1 MIEYKHVSRNGVG
14 MYAIYRKIFLQNMRY
29 FKIFLYLRARKHLTI
44 NLRQYNNMK
53 VTLLKKS
60 GKKEVINRVEFPAM
74 IAAIRDGV
82 VVKSVK
88 MTREVYNLME
98 KHRQPDGQIATN
110 WEGGI
115 VLPRVCFAAEYI
127 NRKGEQQMMAYNGLV
142 VLEVND
148 LKTYESAVE
157 IRELA
162 KKLPETM
169 ACFLGGSGRSVK
181 IICRGE
187 MFEKAE
193 VGRLKADVGGKKD
206 DGRGKKAEVGGLK
219 ANDGLLPKGEAEIR
233 QFHLNLYNTA
243 RRAYQNQFGFDI
255 EFLEPR
261 LDRTIYMSADPET
274 FFNPDARPFYADTEN
289 HDIPK
294 PVEISREEE
303 HLMPGRTVTRTY
315 HLNWTFIVETVM
327 GHYFELPDEDREA
340 ELLMQIATKCLDQ
353 GIPKAHAQGLTLLHP
368 VFSRDKLLVEKIFQI
383 VYSVAEQEEYR
394 KKRKIH
400 YLKSVP
406 EDTIQAMKT
415 EIFLNSN
422 YEMRKNLLTGVAEYR
437 EKFSDDQRFK
447 PLTEEVR
454 NDMTLRATELGMKSW
469 DRDVN
474 RFIDSTRIEQYD
486 PINTWLDELPKW
498 DGHDYIA
505 DLAKRVPTD
514 QPQGEKYLRFWLVGM
529 VAQWRESDKQLT
541 GNALTP
547 LLIGRQGCG
556 KTRFCKILLPEELR
570 DYYNDK
576 LNFKNEFDLNIALT
590 SFALIN
596 IDEFDKTSNSQQIVL
611 KYLLSSS
618 DVKFRPP
625 YGKTIKFYRR
635 YTSFIGTT
643 NQMKPLVDPTGSR
656 RFVCVKVNGNID
668 FSDTIDHSQLFAQA
682 LHLFNKGERFWLNDD
697 EIKMLIKENEP
708 FQKLN
713 DLVEMIGET
722 FRSPKESEQGKWWSL
737 GEISALLAQKYANF
751 DTETPFQKIGNVLN
765 DIQFN
770 FESKR
775 TKKHMEYLMVEK

>member
-1 MIEYKHVSRNGVG
+1 MN
-14 MYAIYRKIFLQNMRY
+14 
-29 FKIFLYLRARKHLTI
+29 
-44 NLRQYNNMK
+44 
-53 VTLLKKS
+53 VTLLKKD
-60 GKKEVINRVEFPAM
+60 GKKEVINRVE
-74 IAAIRDGV
+74 IAAMADAIKEGV
-82 VVKSVK
+82 IKKTVTH
-88 MTREVYNLME
+88 TREVYHLMNP
-98 KHRQPDGQIATN
+98 HRMPDGQVSVQ

-115 VLPRVCFAAEYI
+115 KLPRICFAADYI
-127 NRKGEQQMMAYNGLV
+127 NRKGQWKMMEYNGLV
-142 VLEVND
+142 ILEVND
-148 LKTYESAVE
+148 LPTYEKAVE

-169 ACFLGGSGRSVK
+169 MCFLGGSGRSVK
-181 IICRGE
+181 IVCRGE
-187 MFEKAE
+187 LFQKEE
-193 VGRLKADVGGKKD
+193 VRRQKEESRLPED
-206 DGRGKKAEVGGLK
+206 
-219 ANDGLLPKGEAEIR
+219 EAAIR
-233 QFHLNLYNTA
+233 QFHLNVYNTA

-255 EFLEPR
+255 QFLEPR
-261 LDRTIYMSADPET
+261 LDRTVYMSADPEMG
-274 FFNPDARPFYADTEN
+274 FNAEARPFYADTEN
-289 HDIPK
+289 HELPQ
-294 PVEISREEE
+294 PVVISREED

-327 GHYFELPDEDREA
+327 GHYFELPDEDKEA
-340 ELLMQIATKCLDQ
+340 TLLMQIASMCLDQ
-353 GIPKAHAQGLTLLHP
+353 GIPKAHAQGLTMLHP
-368 VFSRDKLLVEKIFQI
+368 VLNRDKLLVEKIFQT
-383 VYSVAEQEEYR
+383 VYSVAEQEDYR
-394 KKRKIH
+394 KKHKIKP
-400 YLKSVP
+400 LKSVP

-422 YEMRKNLLTGVAEYR
+422 YELRKNLLTGVAEYR

-447 PLTEEVR
+447 PLTEDVR
-454 NDMTLRATELGMKSW
+454 NDMTLRATELGLKSW

-486 PINTWLDELPKW
+486 PINTWLDNLPKW
-498 DGHDYIA
+498 NGRDYIA
-505 DLAKRVPTD
+505 ELAKRVPTN
-514 QPQGEKYLRFWLVGM
+514 QPHWEKYLRFWLVGM

-556 KTRFCKILLPEELR
+556 KTRFCKILLPPELR

-576 LNFKNEFDLNIALT
+576 INFKNEFDLNIALT

-596 IDEFDKTSNSQQIVL
+596 IDEFDKTTSSQQIVL

-625 YGKTIKFYRR
+625 YGKTIKQYRR

-656 RFVCVKVNGNID
+656 RFVCVGVNGNINFED
-668 FSDTIDHSQLFAQA
+668 NLEHHQLFAQA
-682 LHLFNKGERFWLNDD
+682 LYLFNNGERFWLNNE
-697 EIKMLIKENEP
+697 EIDTLIAENEP

-722 FRSPKESEQGKWWSL
+722 FRRPRETEQAKWWSL
-737 GEISALLAQKYANF
+737 GDISALLTSRYPNF
-751 DTETPFQKIGNVLN
+751 DPETPFHKIGSALN

-770 FESKR
+770 FKSKR
-775 TKKHMEYLMVEK
+775 TTKHMEYWLIEK

>member
-1 MIEYKHVSRNGVG
+1 
-14 MYAIYRKIFLQNMRY
+14 
-29 FKIFLYLRARKHLTI
+29 
-44 NLRQYNNMK
+44 MK
-53 VTLLKKS
+53 LTLLKKD
-60 GKKEVINRVEFPAM
+60 GRKEVINRVELADLA
-74 IAAIRDGV
+74 AAIKDGRMMQAV
-82 VVKSVK
+82 RK
-88 MTREVYNLME
+88 MREVYHLMNP
-98 KHRQPDGQIATN
+98 HRLADGQVSTQ
-110 WEGGI
+110 WEGG
-115 VLPRVCFAAEYI
+115 VRLPRICFAADYQ
-127 NRKGEQQMMAYNGLV
+127 NRKGEWRMIGYNGLV

-148 LKTYESAVE
+148 LQTYEKAVE

-169 ACFLGGSGRSVK
+169 LCFLGGSGRSVK
-181 IICRGE
+181 IVCRGE
-187 MFEKAE
+187 LYQKE
-193 VGRLKADVGGKKD
+193 DVGGKKED
-206 DGRGKKAEVGGLK
+206 VIGKREGVR
-219 ANDGLLPKGEAEIR
+219 LPKDEADIR

-261 LDRTIYMSADPET
+261 LDRTVYMSADPEMGI
-274 FFNPDARPFYADTEN
+274 NLEARPFYADTER
-289 HDIPK
+289 HDLPQ
-294 PVEISREEE
+294 PVVISREED

-327 GHYFELPDEDREA
+327 GHYFDLPDEDKEA
-340 ELLMQIATKCLDQ
+340 TLLMQIASMCLDQ
-353 GIPKAHAQGLTLLHP
+353 GIPQAHAKGLTLLHP
-368 VFSRDKLLVEKIFQI
+368 VLNRDRLLVEKIFQT
-383 VYSVAEQEEYR
+383 VYSVAEQEDYR
-394 KKRKIH
+394 KKHKIRP
-400 YLKSVP
+400 LKSVP

-415 EIFLNSN
+415 ELFLNSN
-422 YEMRKNLLTGVAEYR
+422 YELRKNLLTGVAEYR

-454 NDMTLRATELGMKSW
+454 NDMTLRATELGLKSW

-486 PINTWLDELPKW
+486 PVNSWLDQLPNW
-498 DGHDYIA
+498 DGHDYITE
-505 DLAKRVPTD
+505 LAARVPTS
-514 QPQGEKYLRFWLVGM
+514 QPHWEKYLRYWLVGI

-556 KTRFCKILLPEELR
+556 KTRFCKIILPPELR

-596 IDEFDKTSNSQQIVL
+596 IDEFDKTTNSQQIVL

-625 YGKTIKFYRR
+625 YGKTIKLYRR

-643 NQMKPLVDPTGSR
+643 NQLKPLVDPTGSR
-656 RFVCVKVNGNID
+656 RFVCVGVTGNINFED
-668 FSDTIDHSQLFAQA
+668 NLYHEQLFAQA
-682 LHLFNKGERFWLNDD
+682 LHLFNTGERFWLNDD
-697 EIKMLIKENEP
+697 EIATLIQENEP
-708 FQKLN
+708 YQHLN

-722 FRSPKESEQGKWWSL
+722 FRSPNDDEKGKWWSL
-737 GEISALLAQKYANF
+737 GDISALLTSRYANF
-751 DTETPFQKIGNVLN
+751 DPETSFKKIGNALN
-765 DIQFN
+765 DVQFN
-770 FESKR
+770 FTSKR
-775 TKKHMEYLMVEK
+775 KTKHMEYWLIEK